1 MRTAAPIVLALLL
14 AACASGP
21 ISDPQGVLAT
31 PDALPTQHV
40 RAMEQLDAAPT
51 PEYIRQ
57 LKSIVVSTGYVQQ
70 IREEAFD
77 RLYRLDKPA
86 LEEAIEV
93 NLARMTALEWRR
105 TLCQRIAEMR
115 WNALVPALIRAWATP
130 VPGWDDKPKERPER
144 LALVAL
150 YGEDGLVPEL
160 FRTMNDPAV
169 RQQENL
175 RMRCWELLVA
185 QGQEER
191 LLAELRGTEP
201 AKGDALMRELRSGVL
216 DLGILPRNK
225 EEILW
230 MRALVQPS
238 RAAFL
243 ARAKNALAKLPDAT
257 RRSLEVREVPVA
269 MAVVEGWPEL
279 ASRTKEELFEQV
291 RATIKPSRHAPNFDG
306 FEGKF
311 SETLYDQRDRLTWG
325 DCALILVLHRAFESP
340 QLRGHLFEMGD
351 RDVND
356 RGTEYGGILRLDD
369 QGRIEAVEFT
379 PRVRGSDVRFEA
391 SKEMFEAG
399 YTGLSHFHFH
409 AQSYDNGRYAGP
421 HIGDFTYADA
431 TGVNGIVLCFI
442 DSTTLNVDVYR
453 RGRVVI
459 DMGTI
464 RRP

>member
-1 MRTAAPIVLALLL
+1 MRTAAPIVLVLLL
-14 AACASGP
+14 GACASGP
-21 ISDPQGVLAT
+21 IGDPQGVLAT
-31 PDALPTQHV
+31 PDALPTQHI

-51 PEYIRQ
+51 PEYIQQ

-70 IREEAFD
+70 IREQAFE
-77 RLYRLDKPA
+77 RLYRLDKRA

-105 TLCQRIAEMR
+105 TLCERIAELR
-115 WNALVPALIRAWATP
+115 WTELVPALIRAWATP

-150 YGEDGLVPEL
+150 YGEDGIVPEL

-185 QGQEER
+185 QGQQDR
-191 LLAELRGTEP
+191 LLAELSATEP
-201 AKGDALMRELRSGVL
+201 AKGDALMRELRTGVL
-216 DLGILPRNK
+216 ELGIMPRNK

-238 RAAFL
+238 RADFL
-243 ARAKNALAKLPDAT
+243 VRAKAALGKIPEGT
-257 RRSLEVREVPVA
+257 RRSLEVREIPVA

-279 ASRTKEELFEQV
+279 AAKSKEELFEQV

-340 QLRGHLFEMGD
+340 DLRRHLFEIGD

-356 RGTEYGGILRLDD
+356 RGTEYGGILRLDG
-369 QGRIEAVEFT
+369 QGRIEAVEFV

-391 SKEMFEAG
+391 SKEMFDAG

-421 HIGDFTYADA
+421 HMGDFTYADA

-459 DMGTI
+459 DIGTI
-464 RRP
+464 KRP

>member
-1 MRTAAPIVLALLL
+1 M
-14 AACASGP
+14 
-21 ISDPQGVLAT
+21 SDPQGVLAT

-115 WNALVPALIRAWATP
+115 WDALVPALIRAWATP

-216 DLGILPRNK
+216 DLGIMPRNK

-306 FEGKF
+306 FEG
-311 SETLYDQRDRLTWG
+311 SSARRCTTS
-325 DCALILVLHRAFESP
+325 A
-340 QLRGHLFEMGD
+340 
-351 RDVND
+351 
-356 RGTEYGGILRLDD
+356 
-369 QGRIEAVEFT
+369 
-379 PRVRGSDVRFEA
+379 
-391 SKEMFEAG
+391 
-399 YTGLSHFHFH
+399 
-409 AQSYDNGRYAGP
+409 NG
-421 HIGDFTYADA
+421 
-431 TGVNGIVLCFI
+431 
-442 DSTTLNVDVYR
+442 
-453 RGRVVI
+453 
-459 DMGTI
+459 
-464 RRP
+464 

>member
-1 MRTAAPIVLALLL
+1 
-14 AACASGP
+14 
-21 ISDPQGVLAT
+21 
-31 PDALPTQHV
+31 
-40 RAMEQLDAAPT
+40 
-51 PEYIRQ
+51 
-57 LKSIVVSTGYVQQ
+57 
-70 IREEAFD
+70 
-77 RLYRLDKPA
+77 
-86 LEEAIEV
+86 
-93 NLARMTALEWRR
+93 
-105 TLCQRIAEMR
+105 MR

-216 DLGILPRNK
+216 DLGIMPRNK